1 MSVFDA
7 KSRYAR
13 YATAYQTTDARGRTV
28 AAIGA
33 PALPDRPSL
42 GDHRLKDHQRL
53 DHLAGHYLANPNG
66 FWSIVHH
73 NRRLLPD
80 AALAAP
86 SVKIPREG

>member
-1 MSVFDA
+1 MSSFDA

-13 YATAYQTTDARGRTV
+13 YATVYQTKDMRGRTV
-28 AAIGA
+28 VAVGA
-33 PALPDRPSL
+33 PDLPERPTL
-42 GDHRLKDHQRL
+42 GDHLLKDHQRL

-66 FWSIVHH
+66 FWSIAWH
-73 NRRLLPD
+73 NHRLLPD

>member
-1 MSVFDA
+1 MSVFDE

-13 YATAYQTTDARGRTV
+13 YAKVYQTTDMRGREVTAV
-28 AAIGA
+28 GA
-33 PALPDRPSL
+33 PELPERPTL
-42 GDHRLKDHQRL
+42 GDHQLKAHQRL

-80 AALAAP
+80 AALAGP

>member
-13 YATAYQTTDARGRTV
+13 DATTYQTVDARGRSVTAV
-28 AAIGA
+28 GA
-33 PALPDRPSL
+33 PVLPERPTL
-42 GDHRLKDHQRL
+42 GDHLLKEHQRL

-66 FWSIVHH
+66 FWSIADH

-80 AALAAP
+80 AALTGP

>member
-13 YATAYQTTDARGRTV
+13 YATVYTTTDARGRTV
-28 AAIGA
+28 TAVGAAV
-33 PALPDRPSL
+33 LPDRPPL
-42 GDHRLKDHQRL
+42 GDHLLKDHQRL
-53 DHLAGHYLANPNG
+53 DHLAAHYLANPNG
-66 FWSIVHH
+66 YWSIVNH
-73 NRRLLPD
+73 NRRLVPD